1 MIAEIVAC
9 QAFKLAYKKKRHW
22 QNYLFDREKMHFGM
36 VGCTNQHVRQ
46 DTPRHEIVFF
56 LLSWIQFHHS
66 GILLGNL

>member
-9 QAFKLAYKKKRHW
+9 QAFKLAYKKNRHW

-46 DTPRHEIVFF
+46 ATPRHEIVFF
-56 LLSWIQFHHS
+56 TQLDPVSSFRDPS
-66 GILLGNL
+66 R